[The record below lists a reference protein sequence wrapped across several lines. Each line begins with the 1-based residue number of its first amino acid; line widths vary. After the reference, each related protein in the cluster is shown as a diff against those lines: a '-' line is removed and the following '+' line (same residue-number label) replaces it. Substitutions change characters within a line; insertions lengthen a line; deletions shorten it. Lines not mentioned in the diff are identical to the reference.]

1 MRDLELQLQEAYPQF
16 RRIWVQYSN
25 YRGYRACI
33 TLFPQGNGSYQMVF
47 GSLNE
52 ITFETISNLI
62 NQHLVKSN

>member
-16 RRIWVQYSN
+16 RKIWVQYSN

-47 GSLNE
+47 ALLNE
-52 ITFETISNLI
+52 ITFDTISNLI
-62 NQHLVKSN
+62 N